1 MGWGVSGKKGPGG
14 LAELPSALS
23 PGSVMLASHWFIAWS
38 LLNIQFTSL
47 S

>member
-1 MGWGVSGKKGPGG
+1 MGWGVSAKEGPGG

-23 PGSVMLASHWFIAWS
+23 PGMLASHWFIAWS